1 MLLVVAGPAALAQAP
16 PASSPAVASSA
27 AEWVVF
33 VSSRSGDGDLYA
45 VRPDGTGLRMVLGTE
60 AAEGTVRYDPARTRL
75 VYHRFSDSGAMLM
88 SGSRALFEDPNGDV
102 APAWSTRGEV
112 VYVAE
117 RDGRADLF
125 VADSLGG
132 SVRRLTSDPEV
143 ERYPAWSPDGSR
155 IAFDTFR
162 GGQTEIVVLDLE
174 GMDVTDLTRRPGNDL
189 VPNWSADGGRIVFGA
204 EVEPGNWDVWIVDT
218 TTLALTR
225 LTSDPAADGGPVF
238 VPEAALP
245 PGGP

>member
-1 MLLVVAGPAALAQAP
+1 MQRRSAHSREHPADAGRAPGRRGLRTATVLLSLLLVAAAGDAAAGILNA
-16 PASSPAVASSA
+16 
-27 AEWVVF
+27 
-33 VSSRSGDGDLYA
+33 R
-45 VRPDGTGLRMVLGTE
+45 
-60 AAEGTVRYDPARTRL
+60 DPA
-75 VYHRFSDSGAMLM
+75 
-88 SGSRALFEDPNGDV
+88 P
-102 APAWSTRGEV
+102 
-112 VYVAE
+112 
-117 RDGRADLF
+117 
-125 VADSLGG
+125 
-132 SVRRLTSDPEV
+132 
-143 ERYPAWSPDGSR
+143 SPDGSR

>member
-174 GMDVTDLTRRPGNDL
+174 GMDVTDLRRRGGAGKLGRVDRRYDHLGVDSPHVGPGSRWWPRL
-189 VPNWSADGGRIVFGA
+189 RAGSGSPAGRAVSRILLSGGELRS
-204 EVEPGNWDVWIVDT
+204 
-218 TTLALTR
+218 LA
-225 LTSDPAADGGPVF
+225 AA
-238 VPEAALP
+238 
-245 PGGP
+245 

>member
-1 MLLVVAGPAALAQAP
+1 
-16 PASSPAVASSA
+16 
-27 AEWVVF
+27 
-33 VSSRSGDGDLYA
+33 
-45 VRPDGTGLRMVLGTE
+45 MVLGTE

-155 IAFDTFR
+155 VVYAKRIEGGWDLFAMDVAERSEERLTFDGVYVGHPAWSPDGSRIAFDTFR
-162 GGQTEIVVLDLE
+162 GGQTEIAVLDLE
-174 GMDVTDLTRRPGNDL
+174 GMDVTDLTSRPGNDL
-189 VPNWSADGGRIVFGA
+189 VPNWSADGGRIAFGA

-225 LTSDPAADGGPVF
+225 LTSDSAADGGPVF